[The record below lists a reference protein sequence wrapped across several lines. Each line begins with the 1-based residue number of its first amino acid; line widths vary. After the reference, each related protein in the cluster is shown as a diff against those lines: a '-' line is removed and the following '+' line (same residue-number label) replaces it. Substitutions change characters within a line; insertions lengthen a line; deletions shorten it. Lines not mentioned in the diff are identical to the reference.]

1 MFASGSAESRKLA
14 LLFCGAHP
22 VRMRDAQA
30 GGVELGMGASLVP
43 ASSPCC

>member
-1 MFASGSAESRKLA
+1 MCSRAGLRISQA
-14 LLFCGAHP
+14 RLLFCGAHP

-43 ASSPCC
+43 ARHLR